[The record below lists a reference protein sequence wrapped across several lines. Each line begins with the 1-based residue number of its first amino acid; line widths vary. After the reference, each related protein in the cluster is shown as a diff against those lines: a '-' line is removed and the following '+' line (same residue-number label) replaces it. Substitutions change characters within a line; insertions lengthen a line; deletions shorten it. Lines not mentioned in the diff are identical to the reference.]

1 MTLISDCRLTA
12 FGAVSPAGRGAD
24 ALFNSLLAGQNAL
37 RPISVFN
44 PDGLR
49 NAVAGE
55 VEGYPIS
62 DDGGLPRAYRMLRD
76 AVSEAL
82 AAADSGA
89 RRSLDRS
96 KTALVLGTNFGCVSI
111 PERVLGTPPGGAS
124 AAEPSGDLG
133 VYPFDETAAQLGREF
148 CLGGPRMTVSLSCA
162 SGAAIV
168 GVASDLLNEPG
179 IDSVVAAGFDELTLT
194 NYSGLSALR
203 AVTPEIIRPFDA
215 ERNGT
220 QFSEGVGC
228 VIMENAVRAERRGR
242 ESTIAVLGW
251 AANNDGYHMTAPDQD
266 GTGIIAAMR
275 AAIKDAGV
283 EPDAI
288 EYINAHATGTQY
300 NDLIET
306 RAIKA
311 VFGERA
317 KSLPIAANKSVL
329 GHGMGAAGI
338 WELIST
344 AYSMTTGK
352 LPPTA
357 SYQTPDPDLDLDYSV
372 GGVKEKAI
380 KTAMSCSYGFGGTNA
395 VVVLA
400 VC

>member
-1 MTLISDCRLTA
+1 MTSISDCRLTA
-12 FGAVSPAGRGAD
+12 FGAVSPAGRGAET
-24 ALFNSLLAGQNAL
+24 LFNSLLAGKNAL

-55 VEGYPIS
+55 VEGYLVS
-62 DDGGLPRAYRMLRD
+62 DDTGLPRAYRMLRD

-89 RRSLDRS
+89 RRPLDRS
-96 KTALVLGTNFGCVSI
+96 KTALILGTNFGCVSI
-111 PERVLGTPPGGAS
+111 PERVLATPSSDAP
-124 AAEPSGDLG
+124 AAEPDGSLG
-133 VYPFDETAAQLGREF
+133 VYPFDETAAQLAREF
-148 CLGGPRMTVSLSCA
+148 CLGGARMIVSLSCA

-168 GVASDLLNEPG
+168 GIARDLLNEPG

-194 NYSGLSALR
+194 NYSGLSGLR
-203 AVTPEIIRPFDA
+203 AITPDIIRPFDA

-220 QFSEGVGC
+220 QFSEGAGC
-228 VIMENAVRAERRGR
+228 VILENATRAERRGM
-242 ESTIAVLGW
+242 ESKIAVLGW
-251 AANNDGYHMTAPDQD
+251 AANNDAYHMTAPDQD
-266 GTGIIAAMR
+266 GTGIIAVMR
-275 AAIKDAGV
+275 AAIKDAGI

-317 KSLPIAANKSVL
+317 TSVPIAANKSVL
-329 GHGMGAAGI
+329 GHGMGAAGV

-357 SYQTPDPDLDLDYSV
+357 SYQTPDPDLNLDYSV
-372 GGVKEKAI
+372 GEVREKSI

-400 VC
+400 VR